1 MEQIISK
8 KELDEFS
15 KIEGEIRGG
24 AIKTYGEFIL
34 QKKGKEGLK
43 RLEDVL
49 AGLGFS
55 IKYKEVRVMDF
66 LPISFLGVTLLS
78 IKRLFGYNNQKF
90 QEIGRFNVKTSA
102 LLKLLVKYLISLKRA
117 TKELPTMWRKQ
128 LKVGNLR
135 ATELNEKER
144 YLILRI
150 EDFRLHPLHCQV
162 LTGYLLGSLQIII
175 GKGGTCEETKCV
187 FEGSNYHEFLLKW

>member
-1 MEQIISK
+1 MEQIILK

-15 KIEGEIRGG
+15 EIKGEVRGG

-34 QKKGKEGLK
+34 QKEGKEGLK
-43 RLEDVL
+43 RLEDVM

-55 IKYKEVRVMDF
+55 IKYEKIRTMDF
-66 LPISFLGVTLLS
+66 FPVSLLVVTLLS
-78 IKRLFGYNNQKF
+78 IKRLFGYSNQKF
-90 QEIGRFNVKTSA
+90 QEIGRFNVKASA

-117 TKELPTMWRKQ
+117 TKSLPTMWRKQ
-128 LKVGNLR
+128 LTVGNLR

-144 YLILRI
+144 YLILRV

-162 LTGYLLGSLQIII
+162 LIGYLLGSLQMII

-187 FEGSNYHEFLLKW
+187 FEGSNYHEFLIKW